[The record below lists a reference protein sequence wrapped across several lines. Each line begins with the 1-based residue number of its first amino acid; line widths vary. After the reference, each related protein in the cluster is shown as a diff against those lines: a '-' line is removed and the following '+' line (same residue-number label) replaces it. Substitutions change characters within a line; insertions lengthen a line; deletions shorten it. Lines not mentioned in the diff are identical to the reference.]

1 MTGRNDI
8 ESRAAGAT
16 TRRCGALLALTMAMA
31 WTITAV
37 AQDAP
42 AAASSAAA
50 PAVDENALY
59 RYLFPG
65 SSAAAPNVQEPMSG
79 SNSPVTDT
87 ASLPGTTVDNE
98 EPTPWTEEQIAA
110 LRTGF
115 AEPARPTAA
124 EDAPGVAQG
133 AVETFQIRPDGSIGP
148 VALSASPYKDA
159 ITSAAA
165 ANGIQPELVHA
176 VMQAESAGNPRAVSN
191 KGAAGLMQL
200 MPATAAELGVTNRFD
215 PRQSIAGGAAYLAR
229 LLGQFGR
236 LDLAIAAYN
245 AGPGAV
251 QKYGGIP
258 PYSETQ
264 AYVRHVMR
272 ALPGRASLAVETV
285 N

>member
-1 MTGRNDI
+1 
-8 ESRAAGAT
+8 
-16 TRRCGALLALTMAMA
+16 MAFTWSIA
-31 WTITAV
+31 AV

-42 AAASSAAA
+42 AAASSVAA
-50 PAVDENALY
+50 PAVDESALY

-65 SSAAAPNVQEPMSG
+65 SSAASAAGKVEQTKPG
-79 SNSPVTDT
+79 SNSPATDT
-87 ASLPGTTVDNE
+87 SSLPGTTVDNE

-115 AEPARPTAA
+115 AEPTRPTAA
-124 EDAPGVAQG
+124 EDAPGVAQDA

-159 ITSAAA
+159 IASAAA

-272 ALPGRASLAVETV
+272 SLPGRASLAVETA